1 MQITVSDEMIEKILR
16 EQIKNRIDN
25 YLKGI
30 DDPFYFSILFKKVA
44 REEVCQNVSRQNID
58 TIYNNTAKEEI
69 LDKVAFMIKEEIMD
83 AIKY

>member
-30 DDPFYFSILFKKVA
+30 DDPFYFSTLFKKVA
-44 REEVCQNVSRQNID
+44 QEEVRKNVSNENIC
-58 TIYNNTAKEEI
+58 TIYDGIVKEELI
-69 LDKVAFMIKEEIMD
+69 DKAAFMIKEEMMD

>member
-30 DDPFYFSILFKKVA
+30 DDPFYFSTLFKKVA
-44 REEVCQNVSRQNID
+44 QEEVRQNVSNENIC
-58 TIYNNTAKEEI
+58 TIYDGIVKEELI
-69 LDKVAFMIKEEIMD
+69 DKAAFMIKEEMMD